1 MRNDFIFSQ
10 TASSYAGIDPQTY
23 WMQNISYECLR
34 ETLTAVVVKNFTGGA
49 ELNIVR
55 YLLRSG
61 SERLERVELYMPFDL
76 DNNRKMF
83 ASARSE
89 MLQRS
94 SEHVRVRVHN
104 S

>member
-1 MRNDFIFSQ
+1 
-10 TASSYAGIDPQTY
+10 
-23 WMQNISYECLR
+23 MQNISYKCLR
-34 ETLTAVVVKNFTGGA
+34 ETLQTVVVKNYVGGA

-76 DNNRKMF
+76 DDSRKLY
-83 ASARSE
+83 ANARSE

-94 SEHVRVRVHN
+94 SEHVRVCVHN

>member
-1 MRNDFIFSQ
+1 MRNYFIFSQ

-55 YLLRSG
+55 YLLRSIIVKY
-61 SERLERVELYMPFDL
+61 LL
-76 DNNRKMF
+76 KC
-83 ASARSE
+83 ASVNEKGYISVYASITRIYI
-89 MLQRS
+89 
-94 SEHVRVRVHN
+94 
-104 S
+104 